1 MLQKL
6 LLVNR
11 CILFECDFERRLVM
25 WNSRAIKTPF
35 GHRPPLLKN
44 IIVLQT
50 ITWQVLRRALFPS
63 GNKVYPNSNRV
74 SNNTVLIWK
83 SHFLPWL
90 PKSLGQ
96 EEQDFYLQFWAS
108 SQNQMARIAP
118 LHRKKEE
125 GATHSTQ
132 FNYLIIHC
140 LVKFPANKWS
150 VCIIILFI
158 ILIIVSV
165 YIYMYM

>member
-11 CILFECDFERRLVM
+11 CVLFECDFERRLVM

-35 GHRPPLLKN
+35 GHRPLPLKN

-96 EEQDFYLQFWAS
+96 EEQDFYLQFRAS
-108 SQNQMARIAP
+108 LQSQMARIAP
-118 LHRKKEE
+118 LHRKKEPH
-125 GATHSTQ
+125 TQHSLTIS
-132 FNYLIIHC
+132 L
-140 LVKFPANKWS
+140 S
-150 VCIIILFI
+150 IIL
-158 ILIIVSV
+158 
-165 YIYMYM
+165 